1 MRKLLLATTAL
12 LAVTASAHADIVR
25 SGTFTS
31 DHCTGGCGPQTG
43 GFATIT
49 ATDHENGT
57 IDISIAFNNNN
68 RFANSG
74 QDVVFGFNLIGDPT
88 ITYSGL
94 NTTLFEVPGGTGP
107 NSLTQ
112 SAGTLHANGFGSF
125 EYGIDLTT
133 AGASTVVGNQTFSI
147 SGTGLDITDFAQLS
161 SGGDVN
167 AYFALDIFSGTTGR
181 TGFVDL
187 STVLGTP
194 TQQSAVPEP
203 STWAMMILG
212 FLGVGF
218 MAYRRGN
225 STTTFRFA

>member
-1 MRKLLLATTAL
+1 MRKLLLTTSAL
-12 LAVTASAHADIVR
+12 LAFALPAQADIVR
-25 SGTFTS
+25 SGIFTS

-49 ATDHENGT
+49 ATDHENGI

-68 RFANSG
+68 SFANGG

-94 NTTLFEVPGGTGP
+94 NTTLFEVPGGTGA

-112 SAGTLHANGFGSF
+112 SAGTLHANGFGNF

-133 AGASTVVGNQTFSI
+133 SGASTFVGNQTFSI

-167 AYFALDIFSGTTGR
+167 AYFALDILSGTTGR

-187 STVLGTP
+187 STVLTP

-203 STWAMMILG
+203 ATWAMMILG
-212 FLGVGF
+212 FFGVGF
-218 MAYRRGN
+218 MAYRRRN
-225 STTTFRFA
+225 QTAAFRIA

>member
-1 MRKLLLATTAL
+1 MRKLIFEFAAL
-12 LAVTASAHADIVR
+12 LAIVAPAHADIVR
-25 SGTFTS
+25 SGSFTS

-68 RFANSG
+68 RFASGG

-94 NTTLFEVPGGTGP
+94 NTTLFRVPDGTGP

-112 SAGTLHANGFGSF
+112 SAGTLHADGFGFF

-147 SGTGLDITDFAQLS
+147 SGAGLDITDFAQLS

-167 AYFALDIFSGTTGR
+167 AYFALDIFSGTTR
-181 TGFVDL
+181 NTGFVDL
-187 STVLGTP
+187 STVLTP
-194 TQQSAVPEP
+194 TQQSAVPEA

-212 FLGVGF
+212 FVGVGF
-218 MAYRRGN
+218 MAYRRRDQ
-225 STTTFRFA
+225 TAAFRLV